1 LLVDGEHILPSG
13 RDVFMRLGYDLTI
26 EQTQKLTM
34 TPELIQA
41 IQILQYN
48 SQELEDFVSKE
59 IMENPILEMDN
70 TVPNDSREN
79 LKDPES
85 SMSEELMYKEAERDD
100 IDLREKIAESEYDDI
115 SYRQWEHR
123 VSNEDVVS
131 FDQYTSKEET
141 LQDYLLLQLTFSDL
155 KDRDKK
161 IGRYLVE
168 GIDDNGYLTV
178 DTDQTAAVFGVKACT
193 VERILKVIQ
202 GFEPVGVGAR
212 SLEECLLIQLEAK
225 GFKDESLD
233 YVIKN
238 HLNDLAENKIQYI
251 AKSIGLT
258 VLQVQAMADLI
269 RTLDPKPGMAYSS
282 GEQIRYVVPDV
293 IIEKEDDG
301 YEIVTNDSTI
311 PSLKVSSYYMN
322 LVKNNKDDEDLQKYL
337 NDKYNSALW
346 LIKSIEQ
353 RKRTIF
359 KVSEAVMK
367 LQTEFLEKGEKYLK
381 PMTLKQIA
389 DAVGVHESTVS
400 RSINGKFIQTPRGV
414 YEIKYFF
421 SSGVGSG
428 SGEGLSSNSIKTF
441 IKEIIDGEDPKKPC
455 SDQDM
460 VEILSEKGIE
470 ISRRTVAKY
479 RESMNILS
487 SSKRRRY

>member
-1 LLVDGEHILPSG
+1 
-13 RDVFMRLGYDLTI
+13 MRLGYDLTI

-70 TVPNDSREN
+70 TVPNDSHEN

-178 DTDQTAAVFGVKACT
+178 DTDQTAAAFGVKACT

>member
-1 LLVDGEHILPSG
+1 
-13 RDVFMRLGYDLTI
+13 MRLGYDLTI

-85 SMSEELMYKEAERDD
+85 SMSEELMYKEAEKDD

-168 GIDDNGYLTV
+168 GIDNNGYLTV

>member
-1 LLVDGEHILPSG
+1 
-13 RDVFMRLGYDLTI
+13 MRLGYDLTI

-70 TVPNDSREN
+70 TVPNDSHEN

-178 DTDQTAAVFGVKACT
+178 DTDQTAAAFGVKACT

-322 LVKNNKDDEDLQKYL
+322 LVKNNKEDEDVQKYL

-428 SGEGLSSNSIKTF
+428 NGEGLSSNSIKTF
-441 IKEIIDGEDPKKPC
+441 IREIVDNEDPKKPC

-460 VEILSEKGIE
+460 VEILSKKGIE

>member
-1 LLVDGEHILPSG
+1 MYVE
-13 RDVFMRLGYDLTI
+13 
-26 EQTQKLTM
+26 K
-34 TPELIQA
+34 ELFSFSLIA
-41 IQILQYN
+41 
-48 SQELEDFVSKE
+48 
-59 IMENPILEMDN
+59 
-70 TVPNDSREN
+70 
-79 LKDPES
+79 
-85 SMSEELMYKEAERDD
+85 EAERDD

-178 DTDQTAAVFGVKACT
+178 DTDQTAAAFGVKACT

>member
-1 LLVDGEHILPSG
+1 MPSG

-70 TVPNDSREN
+70 TVPNDSHEN

-178 DTDQTAAVFGVKACT
+178 DTDQTAAAFGVKACT

>member
-1 LLVDGEHILPSG
+1 
-13 RDVFMRLGYDLTI
+13 MRLGYDLTI

-178 DTDQTAAVFGVKACT
+178 DTDQTAAAFGVKACT

-311 PSLKVSSYYMN
+311 PSLKVSSYYVN

>member
-1 LLVDGEHILPSG
+1 
-13 RDVFMRLGYDLTI
+13 MRLGYDLTI

-85 SMSEELMYKEAERDD
+85 SMSEELMYKEAEKDD

-178 DTDQTAAVFGVKACT
+178 DTDQTAAAFGVKACT

-381 PMTLKQIA
+381 PMTLKQIS

>member
-1 LLVDGEHILPSG
+1 
-13 RDVFMRLGYDLTI
+13 
-26 EQTQKLTM
+26 M

-70 TVPNDSREN
+70 TVPNDSHEN

-178 DTDQTAAVFGVKACT
+178 DTDQTAAAFGVKACT

>member
-1 LLVDGEHILPSG
+1 
-13 RDVFMRLGYDLTI
+13 MRLGYDLTI

-70 TVPNDSREN
+70 TVPNDSHEN

-178 DTDQTAAVFGVKACT
+178 DTDQTAAAFGVKACT

-311 PSLKVSSYYMN
+311 PSLKVSSYYVN

>member
-1 LLVDGEHILPSG
+1 
-13 RDVFMRLGYDLTI
+13 MRLGYDLTI

-48 SQELEDFVSKE
+48 SQELEDFVSRE

-70 TVPNDSREN
+70 TVPNDNRDHI
-79 LKDPES
+79 KDSEIS
-85 SMSEELMYKEAERDD
+85 KSEEIIIKEAEKDD
-100 IDLREKIAESEYDDI
+100 FDLRERIAESEYDDI

-123 VSNEDVVS
+123 LSNDDVVS

-141 LQDYLLLQLTFSDL
+141 LQDYLLLQLTFSNL
-155 KDRDKK
+155 RDRDRK
-161 IGRYLVE
+161 IGRFLVE
-168 GIDDNGYLTV
+168 AIDENGYLTV
-178 DTDQTAAVFGVKACT
+178 DTDQTAYVFGVKPS
-193 VERILKVIQ
+193 VIERVLDVIH
-202 GFEPVGVGAR
+202 GFDPVGVGAR
-212 SLEECLLIQLEAK
+212 NLEECLLIQLEAK
-225 GFKDESLD
+225 GFHDESIE
-233 YVIKN
+233 YIVRN
-238 HLNDLAENKIQYI
+238 HLTDLGENRIQHI
-251 AKSIGLT
+251 AKCTGLT
-258 VLQVQAMADLI
+258 AVQVQAVADLI

-282 GEQIRYVVPDV
+282 GEQIRFVVPD
-293 IIEKEDDG
+293 IIVERGADG
-301 YEIVTNDSTI
+301 YDIVTNDSTI
-311 PSLKVSSYYMN
+311 PNLRVSSYYIN
-322 LVKNNKDDEDLQKYL
+322 LAKSHKEDEEVQKYL
-337 NDKYNSALW
+337 SDKYNSALW

-353 RKRTIF
+353 RKRTIY

-367 LQTEFLEKGEKYLK
+367 YQMEFLEKGEKYLK

-389 DAVGVHESTVS
+389 DEVGVHESTVS
-400 RSINGKFIQTPRGV
+400 RSINGKYIQTPRGV
-414 YEIKYFF
+414 FEIKYFF

-441 IKEIIDGEDPKKPC
+441 IREIVDNEDPKKPC

-460 VEILSEKGIE
+460 VEILSRKGIE

>member
-1 LLVDGEHILPSG
+1 
-13 RDVFMRLGYDLTI
+13 MRLGYDLTI

-70 TVPNDSREN
+70 TVPNDSHEN

-178 DTDQTAAVFGVKACT
+178 DTDQTAAAFGVKACT

-311 PSLKVSSYYMN
+311 PSLKV
-322 LVKNNKDDEDLQKYL
+322 NKDDEDLQKYL

>member
-1 LLVDGEHILPSG
+1 
-13 RDVFMRLGYDLTI
+13 
-26 EQTQKLTM
+26 
-34 TPELIQA
+34 
-41 IQILQYN
+41 
-48 SQELEDFVSKE
+48 
-59 IMENPILEMDN
+59 
-70 TVPNDSREN
+70 
-79 LKDPES
+79 
-85 SMSEELMYKEAERDD
+85 
-100 IDLREKIAESEYDDI
+100 
-115 SYRQWEHR
+115 
-123 VSNEDVVS
+123 
-131 FDQYTSKEET
+131 
-141 LQDYLLLQLTFSDL
+141 
-155 KDRDKK
+155 
-161 IGRYLVE
+161 
-168 GIDDNGYLTV
+168 
-178 DTDQTAAVFGVKACT
+178 
-193 VERILKVIQ
+193 VIQ

>member
-1 LLVDGEHILPSG
+1 MF
-13 RDVFMRLGYDLTI
+13 FMRLGYDLTI

-70 TVPNDSREN
+70 TVPNDSHEN

-178 DTDQTAAVFGVKACT
+178 DTDQTAAAFGVKACT

-400 RSINGKFIQTPRGV
+400 RSINGKFIQTPRGE

>member
-1 LLVDGEHILPSG
+1 
-13 RDVFMRLGYDLTI
+13 MRLGYDLTI

-59 IMENPILEMDN
+59 IMENPILEIDN

-178 DTDQTAAVFGVKACT
+178 DTDQTAAAFGVKSCT

-311 PSLKVSSYYMN
+311 PSLKVSSYYVN

>member
-1 LLVDGEHILPSG
+1 
-13 RDVFMRLGYDLTI
+13 MRLGYDLTI

-70 TVPNDSREN
+70 TVPNDSHEN

-85 SMSEELMYKEAERDD
+85 SMSEELMYKEAEKDD

-178 DTDQTAAVFGVKACT
+178 DTDQTAAAFGVKACT

>member
-1 LLVDGEHILPSG
+1 MPSG

-59 IMENPILEMDN
+59 IMENPILEIDN

-178 DTDQTAAVFGVKACT
+178 DTDQTAAAFGVKSCT

-311 PSLKVSSYYMN
+311 PSLKVSSYYVN

>member
-1 LLVDGEHILPSG
+1 MLSG

-178 DTDQTAAVFGVKACT
+178 DTDQTAAAFGVKSCT

-311 PSLKVSSYYMN
+311 PSLKVSSYYVN

>member
-1 LLVDGEHILPSG
+1 MPSG

-178 DTDQTAAVFGVKACT
+178 DTDQTAAAFGVKACT

>member
-1 LLVDGEHILPSG
+1 MPSG

-70 TVPNDSREN
+70 TVPNDSHEN

-178 DTDQTAAVFGVKACT
+178 DTDQTAAAFGVKACT

-225 GFKDESLD
+225 GFKDESQD